1 MKVADWRAR
10 DEGWSPDVSRLQA
23 ALWCRQPDRVP
34 LAELKVDD
42 TVKAAFLGLDQWP
55 ADRRGAMAADVEF
68 ARAAGYDAV
77 RATAQVDY
85 GATGH
90 KKRHHYSANTEA
102 EQERTWQQLGL
113 GPIRALDDVEAYP
126 WPDPEAADVTD
137 LELASELAPP
147 GMGIITAL
155 KGGGIF
161 ERAWYLLG
169 FEGFMTATVE
179 NPELVAVTMERA
191 GRVWYEVARR
201 CLGFPRVS
209 VLWFS
214 DDLAY
219 TEGFMVN
226 PSIYRAHLFPWIE
239 RLGDLC
245 RRRMPPV
252 PLVFHSDGKLWDV
265 LGDLM
270 ACGVNGLHPIEPKAM
285 DIVEVKR
292 RVQGRMCVI
301 GNIDLGYTLTRGTPA
316 EVEAEVRERIRTV
329 GPGGGYCLGS
339 SNSVTDYVPVANFA
353 AMARS
358 CLRYG
363 RYPL

>member
-137 LELASELAPP
+137 LELASELALP

-161 ERAWYLLG
+161 ERAWYLMG

>member
-147 GMGIITAL
+147 GTGIITAL

-161 ERAWYLLG
+161 ERAWYLMG

>member
-1 MKVADWRAR
+1 
-10 DEGWSPDVSRLQA
+10 VSRLQA
-23 ALWCRQPDRVP
+23 ALRCQQPDRVP

-42 TVKAAFLGLDQWP
+42 TVKAAFLGVRDWP
-55 ADRRGAMAADVEF
+55 TDRRQAMEAEVEF

-77 RATAQVDY
+77 RATAHVSY
-85 GATGH
+85 AATGH
-90 KKRHHYSANTEA
+90 AKRHHYSANTDA
-102 EQERTWQQLGL
+102 EQERTWQQLGQ
-113 GPIRALDDVEAYP
+113 GPIRTLDDLDAYP
-126 WPDPEAADVTD
+126 WPDPATADVAD

-179 NPELVAVTMERA
+179 DPDLVAATMERT
-191 GRVWYEVARR
+191 GRVWCDVAAR
-201 CLGFPRVS
+201 CLRFPRVS

-226 PSIYRAHLFPWIE
+226 PAIYRAHLFPWVA
-239 RLGDLC
+239 RLAELC
-245 RRRMPPV
+245 RRRTPPV

-265 LGDLM
+265 LGDLI

-292 RVQGRMCVI
+292 RVAGRMCVI
-301 GNIDLGYTLTRGTPA
+301 GNIDLGYTLTRGTPS
-316 EVEAEVRERIRTV
+316 EVEAEVRGRIRSV

-339 SNSVTDYVPVANFA
+339 SNSVTDYVPVANFT